1 MHLRGFVRATLFSIV
16 LSVSWLSGCN
26 QTTSPPPVL
35 EADQRAPTQVA
46 SAAPTAAPPSSANAP
61 AAEQPAPALSAASEE
76 APAPAPNP
84 IASNAPPTSPP
95 LVDAAGMLLPQT
107 EDKPSLESPLFQYR
121 LSQLVK
127 AIETGD
133 PERARDFFFPK
144 MAYEKVKA
152 IKSPGRDWEAR
163 LWKLFQRDIAEYHN
177 KLGGNAAG
185 SKLVRLEVNESRIK
199 WMKPQSEG
207 NALGYHRVTRN
218 KLHLRDGAGNDHV
231 FDVTSFISWRG
242 EWYVVHLHGF
252 K

>member
-1 MHLRGFVRATLFSIV
+1 MHLHGFVRAALSSIV
-16 LSVSWLSGCN
+16 LSVFWLSGCN
-26 QTTSPPPVL
+26 QTTTPHPVR
-35 EADQRAPTQVA
+35 EADQRAPTRVA
-46 SAAPTAAPPSSANAP
+46 SAASVAAPPSSANAP
-61 AAEQPAPALSAASEE
+61 AAEQPAPALSAANEE
-76 APAPAPNP
+76 APAPTPNP
-84 IASNAPPTSPP
+84 ITSNAPPTPPP

-163 LWKLFQRDIAEYHN
+163 LWKLFQRDIAEYHA
-177 KLGGNAAG
+177 KLGENAAG

-207 NALGYHRVTRN
+207 NTLGYHRVTRN

-231 FDVTSFISWRG
+231 FDITSFISWRG

>member
-1 MHLRGFVRATLFSIV
+1 MVTPS
-16 LSVSWLSGCN
+16 
-26 QTTSPPPVL
+26 
-35 EADQRAPTQVA
+35 
-46 SAAPTAAPPSSANAP
+46 SSANAP
-61 AAEQPAPALSAASEE
+61 AAEEPVQAPPTASEAPEPPPAPV
-76 APAPAPNP
+76 
-84 IASNAPPTSPP
+84 ASNAPPTPPP
-95 LVDAAGMLLPQT
+95 LVDAAGALLPQT

-152 IKSPGRDWEAR
+152 IKSPGRDWETR
-163 LWKLFQRDIAEYHN
+163 LWKLFQRDIAEYHA
-177 KLGGNAAG
+177 KLGENAAG
-185 SKLVRLEVNESRIK
+185 SKLVRLEVNESKIK

-207 NALGYHRVTRN
+207 NAIGYHRVTRN